1 MFSSKK
7 AKPAAAPPAP
17 SKSDKFDAKAVEEL
31 FETLADPDDPELVSM
46 EGIGKLSVSLGL
58 DPSTDVRVLVLV
70 WKLGGVSKP
79 GAITKA
85 EFVKGFQTLQASSV
99 DKLKTLLPSFD
110 PGFLDRTEF
119 RGAHGLVLLF
129 YCC

>member
-17 SKSDKFDAKAVEEL
+17 AKSSDKFDPKAVEEL
-31 FETLADPDDPELVSM
+31 FESLADPDDPELVSM
-46 EGIGKLSVSLGL
+46 EGISKLAESLGL
-58 DPSTDVRVLVLV
+58 DPASDVRVLVLV

-79 GAITKA
+79 GAITKV
-85 EFVKGFQTLQASSV
+85 EFMKGFQTLQASSV

-110 PGFLDRTEF
+110 PGFLDRAVF
-119 RGAHGLVLLF
+119 RGA
-129 YCC
+129 